1 MSVAKN
7 SAALKPQN
15 LTKSRDMTCPTF
27 SKLTGTF
34 NLCKWTQTKTNV
46 TLWQPIKLTPVIRR
60 WLNWKEMY
68 LWAKQ

>member
-1 MSVAKN
+1 
-7 SAALKPQN
+7 
-15 LTKSRDMTCPTF
+15 MTCPTF

-34 NLCKWTQTKTNV
+34 NLCKWTQTKANV
-46 TLWQPIKLTPVIRR
+46 ILWQPIKLTPVIRR